1 MSNQSIS
8 KPKLSKGI
16 LDMKFMQR
24 TKAKVDK
31 EIEVAEGRA
40 MYSSE
45 LTSRMLN
52 TNSNFIIEPS
62 YVSCENL
69 IEGRLSFRGM
79 NPEIEREMELE
90 KSEKEATTKRPEQE
104 AEVSTNDMIEFY
116 AAASHTIQR
125 KFQKHKKVTNNKRSN
140 SDNTKNKKNKK
151 FKKPESD
158 DIGDEILAK

>member
-1 MSNQSIS
+1 MSNQSTS

-52 TNSNFIIEPS
+52 ANSNFIIEPS

-79 NPEIEREMELE
+79 NPEIERQMELE
-90 KSEKEATTKRPEQE
+90 KAEKETTAKRPEQE

-116 AAASHTIQR
+116 AAASHTMQK
-125 KFQKHKKVTNNKRSN
+125 KFQKHKKVNNKRSN
-140 SDNTKNKKNKK
+140 SDNIMNKKNKK
-151 FKKPESD
+151 FKKPRSD
-158 DIGDEILAK
+158 DNGEEILAK